1 MHWAALNGAPNDPYV
16 LARLGLYPLACA
28 ADAADA
34 KARIGQLL
42 ARIALGEVDSDAL
55 DAASQLPPAMR
66 RLAAR
71 LLALQDVE
79 AAITLLDDNRPEA
92 VAACLIALDRPED
105 ARLQLSQGAGH
116 GRETAAL
123 LTHIAVSAGEYS
135 EARSALNQMFAQ
147 DGLRPVIDESGSPFS
162 LDDLG
167 GTAEA
172 IENGPKVSVIIP
184 YRDAE
189 KTLETA
195 IRSMA
200 DQSWRNVEII
210 AVDDGSSD
218 AGSDIV
224 QRMAAADARIVAL
237 SNTRTPGVY
246 GARNSAIDAAS
257 GEYIAFLDA
266 DDWSPCERIARQL
279 DRMGSHAVGIA
290 NHIRM
295 DDTGRPVAPRVF
307 PVVRPVP
314 ITFLTRRETLVTAG
328 PFEEVATGADSEM
341 LARLEMLHGKA
352 AIHRD
357 PAVLLVA
364 RWRTGSLSQAAEGGL
379 LGMDRY
385 AYRADWMFRHA
396 GRDAPRLPGTAHT
409 S

>member
-1 MHWAALNGAPNDPYV
+1 MHWAALNGAPDDPYV

-28 ADAADA
+28 ADAPDA
-34 KARIGQLL
+34 KARIGRQL
-42 ARIALGEVDSDAL
+42 ARVALGEVDSDAL
-55 DAASQLPPAMR
+55 DTLSNLPPSMR

-79 AAITLLDDNRPEA
+79 AAIDLLNGHTPEA
-92 VAACLIALDRPED
+92 VAACLLALDRPKD
-105 ARLQLSQGAGH
+105 ARLHLSERAGR

-123 LTHIAVSAGEYS
+123 QTHIAVSAGEYS
-135 EARSALNQMFAQ
+135 EARSMLNQMFAQ
-147 DGLRPVIDESGSPFS
+147 DGLGTVIDAGGAPFT

-167 GTAEA
+167 GTAEP
-172 IENGPKVSVIIP
+172 IENGPKVSIVIP

-200 DQSWRNVEII
+200 DQSWRNIEII
-210 AVDDGSSD
+210 AVDDSSSD
-218 AGSDIV
+218 AGPDIV
-224 QRMAAADARIVAL
+224 QRMAAADERIVAL
-237 SNTRTPGVY
+237 SNTRAPGVY

-279 DRMGSHAVGIA
+279 SPMRSHAVGIA

-314 ITFLTRRETLVTAG
+314 ITLLTRRETLVSAG

-357 PAVLLVA
+357 DAVLLVA
-364 RWRTGSLSQAAEGGL
+364 RWRAGSLSQAAEGGL

-396 GRDAPRLPGTAHT
+396 GRDAPRLPGTSRT